1 MALVHTTVVV
11 ALAHLVSNASAFYAG
26 KVGRWKRQLIIIIFM
41 LANLFCYD
49 YSYKQSKFSVKSVD
63 PFFAPFCRWLYA
75 SSQREEPMPNDNSE
89 KETNPTPIQLIK
101 RLA

>member
-26 KVGRWKRQLIIIIFM
+26 KVGHWKCQLIIIIFM
-41 LANLFCYD
+41 LANLLCCD
-49 YSYKQSKFSVKSVD
+49 YSYKQNKFSVKSVD

-75 SSQREEPMPNDNSE
+75 SSQRE
-89 KETNPTPIQLIK
+89 KRTNAK
-101 RLA
+101 